1 MDTPIGKIPRV
12 KARLTSRDW
21 YGSWKVRWAI
31 GRTRYRVPP
40 GLYAVGAPTHESP
53 VLVTANYKMSLD
65 LLRSELAGHDAWI
78 MVLDTK
84 GINVWCA
91 AGKGTFGTAE
101 LIDRIDRVRLSDV
114 VSHRNLILPQLGATG
129 VSAHA
134 VEDQSGWRITYG
146 PVRAGDLLAFLRAGR
161 KATPE
166 MRRVRFPLFNRLV
179 LVPTELAVSSKYLLI
194 VAVCFLALSGLGST
208 GYSVHQI
215 QAVGSRSLLMLLAAY
230 FAGAAVAP
238 VLLPWLPGPAFSL
251 KGAFVGLLAALVII
265 SRDWAGPGIFDNP
278 LEAGSWLLMVPA
290 VASFLTMNYTGS
302 STYTSLSGVRRE
314 MHFAV
319 PAQIGA
325 ATIGVVVWV
334 VGRFI

>member
-1 MDTPIGKIPRV
+1 
-12 KARLTSRDW
+12 
-21 YGSWKVRWAI
+21 
-31 GRTRYRVPP
+31 
-40 GLYAVGAPTHESP
+40 
-53 VLVTANYKMSLD
+53 
-65 LLRSELAGHDAWI
+65 
-78 MVLDTK
+78 
-84 GINVWCA
+84 
-91 AGKGTFGTAE
+91 
-101 LIDRIDRVRLSDV
+101 
-114 VSHRNLILPQLGATG
+114 
-129 VSAHA
+129 
-134 VEDQSGWRITYG
+134 
-146 PVRAGDLLAFLRAGR
+146 
-161 KATPE
+161 
-166 MRRVRFPLFNRLV
+166 
-179 LVPTELAVSSKYLLI
+179 
-194 VAVCFLALSGLGST
+194 
-208 GYSVHQI
+208 
-215 QAVGSRSLLMLLAAY
+215 MLLAAY